1 MRRTPSIG
9 RNIARTTP
17 GRWNEIVGN
26 NAYGTKSGGGRILQ
40 TTPWLPA
47 NCRVLNHLCLR
58 ILANNIL
65 LVSPL
70 RLGYKLAHEV
80 RLFQVARMESSTSG
94 WSCRTNA

>member
-1 MRRTPSIG
+1 MRHTPSIG
-9 RNIARTTP
+9 KYIVRITP
-17 GRWNEIVGN
+17 SRWNEIASN

-40 TTPWLPA
+40 TTPWLLA

-70 RLGYKLAHEV
+70 QLGYKLAHAV
-80 RLFQVARMESSTSG
+80 KLFQVARMESGTSG
-94 WSCRTNA
+94 